1 MLFERFGIIAKCKH
15 FFRWVKDRCHT
26 ECEEQMKDTVHIRN
40 GIADHCHKYSE
51 EPKPLP
57 LMQQSQCANHNFS
70 GYKNQSN
77 ETGESHSYIW
87 VCHTAAPVDEDEK
100 ERKHADIEKLAVTE

>member
-1 MLFERFGIIAKCKH
+1 MLFERFGIIAKRKH

-57 LMQQSQCANHNFS
+57 LMQQSQCANIIFLDIRIRVMRL
-70 GYKNQSN
+70 
-77 ETGESHSYIW
+77 ERA
-87 VCHTAAPVDEDEK
+87 TAMFGSVIQQHQLMK
-100 ERKHADIEKLAVTE
+100 MRRNVTMLT